1 MENLGLYIIIIL
13 LLIGYHIGLWKLFV
27 KAGRQGWEALIPI
40 YSFYIML
47 KLTGRP
53 MWWMVLYFIP
63 VINIIVGI
71 GILIDMA
78 KSFGKF
84 SFSDHVSST
93 VIPFLAFSVWG
104 FDKNTRYLGQSAT
117 PEFKEKHP
125 YKKTAT
131 REWADAILFAVV
143 AATIIR
149 SFLLEAYSIPTGSME
164 KSLLIGD
171 FLFVSKVDYGPR
183 IPMTPVAFPF
193 AHHTLPLTSTKA
205 YWEGLNIKYRRLHGF
220 SSIKRGDAVV
230 FNYPEGDTV
239 VLETQAVAS
248 YYGLV
253 RQMGRNAVRSDPGFT
268 IVERPVDKRENYIKR
283 CQAIAG
289 DTISIINAQVYI
301 NGKPNQNAQEG
312 QISFFVKTDGSS
324 LNLVKLQDMNISCK
338 EEANGVYIL
347 NMTYGQAENIKK
359 WAIVKDIKPR
369 IIPEG
374 IYTSEVFPHNP
385 RYKWNEDNM
394 GPVLVPAKDM
404 TIQVDTTNLP
414 LYRRIIEVYEGN
426 KLDVRNNQVFINGK
440 PADSYTF
447 KMNYYWMMGDNRHNS
462 LDSRFWGFVPEDH
475 IVGKAKFIWMSF
487 DTNGSF
493 LGKIRWNRI
502 FDAIH

>member
-1 MENLGLYIIIIL
+1 
-13 LLIGYHIGLWKLFV
+13 
-27 KAGRQGWEALIPI
+27 
-40 YSFYIML
+40 
-47 KLTGRP
+47 
-53 MWWMVLYFIP
+53 
-63 VINIIVGI
+63 
-71 GILIDMA
+71 
-78 KSFGKF
+78 
-84 SFSDHVSST
+84 
-93 VIPFLAFSVWG
+93 
-104 FDKNTRYLGQSAT
+104 
-117 PEFKEKHP
+117 
-125 YKKTAT
+125 
-131 REWADAILFAVV
+131 
-143 AATIIR
+143 
-149 SFLLEAYSIPTGSME
+149 
-164 KSLLIGD
+164 
-171 FLFVSKVDYGPR
+171 
-183 IPMTPVAFPF
+183 
-193 AHHTLPLTSTKA
+193 
-205 YWEGLNIKYRRLHGF
+205 
-220 SSIKRGDAVV
+220 
-230 FNYPEGDTV
+230 
-239 VLETQAVAS
+239 
-248 YYGLV
+248 
-253 RQMGRNAVRSDPGFT
+253 
-268 IVERPVDKRENYIKR
+268 
-283 CQAIAG
+283 
-289 DTISIINAQVYI
+289 
-301 NGKPNQNAQEG
+301 
-312 QISFFVKTDGSS
+312 
-324 LNLVKLQDMNISCK
+324 
-338 EEANGVYIL
+338 
-347 NMTYGQAENIKK
+347 MTYGQAENIKK